1 MKKGA
6 LINGPL
12 SSVVAQMGH
21 KERIVVADAGL
32 PLGNLPRIDLA
43 LTAGIPT
50 FIDTLQ
56 TLLSELE
63 VEAAIIA
70 EELPQKNPDVYRE
83 LVRQLGSAHIQSMPH
98 EQFKQELPSCKA
110 AVRTG
115 EFSPY
120 ANVILISGVVF

>member
-1 MKKGA
+1 MKKGT

-21 KERIVVADAGL
+21 KERLVVADAGL

-43 LTAGIPT
+43 LTAGIPS
-50 FIDTLQ
+50 FVDTLRV
-56 TLLSELE
+56 LMSELQ
-63 VEAAIIA
+63 VEAAIYP
-70 EELPQKNPDVYRE
+70 EELPRKNPEVY
-83 LVRQLGSAHIQSMPH
+83 LAMMQVLGDIPVQPLQH
-98 EQFKQELPSCKA
+98 EQFKVEMRSSRA

-120 ANVILISGVVF
+120 ANVILISGVMF

>member
-1 MKKGA
+1 MKKGT

-21 KERIVVADAGL
+21 KERLVVADAGL

-43 LTAGIPT
+43 LTAGIPS
-50 FIDTLQ
+50 FVDTLRV
-56 TLLSELE
+56 LMSELQ
-63 VEAAIIA
+63 VEAAIYA
-70 EELPQKNPDVYRE
+70 EELPKKNPEVY
-83 LVRQLGSAHIQSMPH
+83 LAMMQVLGDIPMQPLPH
-98 EQFKQELPSCKA
+98 EQFKVEMRSSRA

-120 ANVILISGVVF
+120 ANVILISGVIY